1 MDTRFKEA
9 VVGALHQRGRVLCAG
24 DNPRTAPIIG
34 EPVFSIPAPDGWAD
48 GGDTVFLVD
57 PPQHDCD
64 MLPTAFAL
72 LSWRVA
78 AEEDAWRHWELQ
90 VLFWSDLPWSTRRA
104 WGDAGLFRSFPMMD
118 WGGNP
123 DDPLALRSPGG
134 NLPEAQQRRSRW
146 HAA

>member
-1 MDTRFKEA
+1 MDVRFKEA

-64 MLPTAFAL
+64 AFPTAIAL
-72 LSWRVA
+72 FSWRVA

-90 VLFWSDLPWSTRRA
+90 VLFWGDLPHRDRCQ
-104 WGDAGLFRSFPMMD
+104 WGDAGLFRAFPALN
-118 WGGNP
+118 WIGTP
-123 DDPLALRSPGG
+123 DDPLAFRSPGG
-134 NLPEAQQRRSRW
+134 NLPEARRSRW
-146 HAA
+146 REA